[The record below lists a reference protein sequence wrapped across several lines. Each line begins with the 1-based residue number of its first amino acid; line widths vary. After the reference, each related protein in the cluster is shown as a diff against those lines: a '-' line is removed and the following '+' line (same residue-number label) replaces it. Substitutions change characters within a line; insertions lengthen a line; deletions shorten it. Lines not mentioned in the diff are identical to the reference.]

1 MQRLLTGFTGVINQT
16 SANGVIIYEDK
27 GEHRPDRSRGGL
39 PTASSFKRHLKEFDH
54 RNHEERIRALVSQI
68 EEQGR
73 KLSQK
78 IDVAELKVY
87 KRLISDFLD
96 EVLQKTVILTEE
108 ADTRFMPR

>member
-1 MQRLLTGFTGVINQT
+1 MKIRESTGKT
-16 SANGVIIYEDK
+16 SSLREVPGQEPRRVADSSG
-27 GEHRPDRSRGGL
+27 
-39 PTASSFKRHLKEFDH
+39 SSFKRHLKEFDH

-87 KRLISDFLD
+87 KGLFLIFWMKFCTTPIYFR
-96 EVLQKTVILTEE
+96 KTVILTEE